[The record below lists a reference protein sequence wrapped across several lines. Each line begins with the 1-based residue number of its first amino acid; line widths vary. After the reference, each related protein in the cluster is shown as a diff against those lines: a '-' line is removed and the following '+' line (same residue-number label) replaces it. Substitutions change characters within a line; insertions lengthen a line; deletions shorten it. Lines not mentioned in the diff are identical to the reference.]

1 MLRRQP
7 EGDAAGSLDGARWI
21 DLVNATDAERQLV
34 EAATGLRVPTLEEVV
49 EIESSSRV
57 RTERG
62 AFYLTMPLATLE
74 PHAPATGVGFALGE
88 RVLITTRFAD
98 DPVFDAVFQSRGRLE
113 QADARDIF
121 LAILE
126 ALVDRGADALEHASA
141 ELNRISHATFD
152 EHSSD
157 RRRRRSSPALASR
170 ALRRVLRG
178 LGGIYD
184 RVSQIRDT
192 LLSVNRIAT
201 YVSETAEGALSPA
214 HVARLK
220 AIRADGVSLSDYQS
234 ALSTKVQ
241 FLLDATLGFINIEQ
255 NDIVKTLT
263 IASVVGV
270 PPVLVAGIYGMN
282 FHVMPELG
290 WHLGYPL
297 ALALIVITTLLPVAW
312 FKRRGWM

>member
-1 MLRRQP
+1 M
-7 EGDAAGSLDGARWI
+7 DGASWI
-21 DLVNATDAERQLV
+21 DLVNATDAEREQV
-34 EAATGLRVPTLEEVV
+34 EAATGLRVPTLAEVV

-62 AFYLTMPLATLE
+62 ALYLTMPLATPE
-74 PHAPATGVGFALGE
+74 PHAAPIGVGFILSE
-88 RVLITTRFAD
+88 RVLITARFSD
-98 DPVFDAVFQSRGRLE
+98 DPVFDSVFQSCGRLN
-113 QADARDIF
+113 QTDARDIF

-126 ALVDRGADALEHASA
+126 ALVDRAADALEHASA

-152 EHSSD
+152 QHSSERP
-157 RRRRRSSPALASR
+157 RRGSSPERASR

-192 LLSVNRIAT
+192 LLGVNRIVS
-201 YVSETAEGALSPA
+201 YVSETAAEALSPA

-220 AIRADGVSLSDYQS
+220 AIRADGVSLADYQS
-234 ALSTKVQ
+234 AVSTKVQ

-263 IASVVGV
+263 VASVVGV

-290 WHLGYPL
+290 WRLGYPF
-297 ALALIVITTLLPVAW
+297 ALALIVITALLPIAW